1 MIHMRRSRQLRAI
14 LAVGAVGLGL
24 LASGCV
30 QGPPARPAD
39 TTPSV
44 PATTP
49 SQAAPAPGAQRPP
62 PIARFVAVEW
72 SALPGWREDAVEAIE
87 PALRAQC
94 AGAATPAALAG
105 PLARMCAS
113 YASRGALPMRDWI
126 ERTLQP
132 HAIES
137 VDVDSRASRE
147 GLITGYHEPLLRGS
161 RAPRGAFRTPLHRR
175 PADLLAVDLRTV
187 APTTEGLRLRGRLD
201 GTRVVPYHDRR
212 AIETARPLA
221 GQELMWVD
229 DPVDAFFLH
238 VQGSGR
244 VRLAEG
250 DTVRVAYADQNGH
263 PYVPLGRVLVER
275 GLLTREQAN
284 APGIK
289 AFLRADPARAA
300 ELMRENPSYVF
311 FTEERLPPGA
321 DAAGAFGPRG
331 SLGVPLTPRRSVAV
345 DPRFLPLG
353 APVFV
358 DTPHPLR
365 TGRLAQAFVAQDTGG
380 AIRGAVRA
388 DVFWGPGQEAEQA
401 AGVMRS
407 PGRMWLLWPRGE
419 PLPAAGA
426 AAGAGP
432 ATP

>member
-14 LAVGAVGLGL
+14 LAAGAVGLGL
-24 LASGCV
+24 LASGCA
-30 QGPPARPAD
+30 QGPAAPTAPTASSVPPAPALGPAATAAERPAP
-39 TTPSV
+39 TV
-44 PATTP
+44 
-49 SQAAPAPGAQRPP
+49 
-62 PIARFVAVEW
+62 RFVPLEW
-72 SALPGWREDAVEAIE
+72 SAVPGWREDAVEAIE

-94 AGAATPAALAG
+94 SGATVPAALAG
-105 PLARMCAS
+105 ALARMCAS
-113 YASRGALPMRDWI
+113 FASRGALPVRDWI

-132 HAIES
+132 HAIEA
-137 VDVDSRASRE
+137 VDADGRAAVE
-147 GLITGYHEPLLRGS
+147 GLVTGYHEPLLRGS
-161 RAPRGAFRTPLHRR
+161 RAARGAFRTPLHRR
-175 PADLLAVDLRTV
+175 PPDLLAVDLRAV
-187 APTTEGLRLRGRLD
+187 APATEGLRLRGRLD

-212 AIETARPLA
+212 AIETTRALA
-221 GQELMWVD
+221 GHELLWVD

-244 VRLAEG
+244 VRLPDGE
-250 DTVRVAYADQNGH
+250 TVRVAYADQNGH

-275 GLLTREQAN
+275 GLLTREQAT

-289 AFLRADPARAA
+289 AWLRAEPARAA

-321 DAAGAFGPRG
+321 DGTGAYGPRG

-353 APVFV
+353 SPVFV

-365 TGRLAQAFVAQDTGG
+365 AGRLSQAFVAQDTGG

-388 DVFWGPGQEAEQA
+388 DVFWGPGPEAEQA
-401 AGVMRS
+401 AGTMRS

-419 PLPAAGA
+419 PLP
-426 AAGAGP
+426 GAGSP
-432 ATP
+432 APR